1 MDAIAKENPLNG
13 VWGVVLKQLPQGLPE
28 WVSELALLT
37 IFCII
42 AVILRA
48 VLRYVLV
55 KMRTH
60 LLTPESP
67 SWLTVIL
74 DDRVLHRFARV
85 LPPLVMQLGIL
96 SSEYFTE
103 PIWNIA
109 QNILVAYAVFRILQ
123 VVLALLDAVLHQQIN
138 KETASERQKLSLKS
152 YIQLAKLVLIF
163 GAVIIM
169 IAAILNRSP
178 LLLLSGLGA
187 LSAVLMLVFKDT
199 ILSFTAG
206 VQLAGTDMLR
216 VGDWIEMEQAGAN
229 GYVTEMSLHFVSVQ
243 NWDKTITTI
252 PTYALIS
259 QSFKNWQGM
268 TQSGGRRIKRS
279 LLIDVN
285 SVKFINEKLF
295 NKLKKANLLA
305 PYLTEKKQDIDTYN
319 QQNQLDLD
327 LKINGRRLT
336 NLGTLRAYLVSFLKN
351 HANIHQQMTLIV
363 RQLATEGK
371 GIPLQIYAFTNTT
384 NWQEY
389 ENIQSDI
396 FDHVY
401 AVIDEFE
408 LKLYQSPSSADVR
421 HLSMINNQHEKK

>member
-252 PTYALIS
+252 PTWKLVSESFRNWRGMEDTGARRMQFSIFIDA
-259 QSFKNWQGM
+259 QSV
-268 TQSGGRRIKRS
+268 R
-279 LLIDVN
+279 
-285 SVKFINEKLF
+285 FIHKDELEPMQEKLF
-295 NKLKKANLLA
+295 AKLQVEQLGKNLFA
-305 PYLTEKKQDIDTYN
+305 TSQATP
-319 QQNQLDLD
+319 
-327 LKINGRRLT
+327 T
-336 NLGTLRAYLVSFLKN
+336 NLGAYRLYITNYLNKHHELRNDL
-351 HANIHQQMTLIV
+351 LIYV
-363 RQLATEGK
+363 CVKEPSPT
-371 GIPLQIYAFTNTT
+371 GIPIQVTAFADTT
-384 NWQEY
+384 KIREY
-389 ENIQSDI
+389 ERIQGDV
-396 FDHVY
+396 FDHVL
-401 AVIDEFE
+401 AIAAEFD
-408 LKLYQSPSSADVR
+408 LCLYQQPSGRDMRYLQAGIS
-421 HLSMINNQHEKK
+421 HNNTAHK

>member
-252 PTYALIS
+252 PTWKLVSESFRNWRGMEDTGARRMQFSIFIDA
-259 QSFKNWQGM
+259 QSV
-268 TQSGGRRIKRS
+268 R
-279 LLIDVN
+279 
-285 SVKFINEKLF
+285 FIHKDELEPIQEKLF
-295 NKLKKANLLA
+295 TKLQVEQLGKNLFA
-305 PYLTEKKQDIDTYN
+305 TSQATP
-319 QQNQLDLD
+319 
-327 LKINGRRLT
+327 T
-336 NLGTLRAYLVSFLKN
+336 NLGAYRLYITNYLNKHHELRNDL
-351 HANIHQQMTLIV
+351 LIYV
-363 RQLATEGK
+363 CVKEPSPT
-371 GIPLQIYAFTNTT
+371 GIPIQVTAFADTT
-384 NWQEY
+384 KIREY
-389 ENIQSDI
+389 ERIQGDV
-396 FDHVY
+396 FDHVL
-401 AVIDEFE
+401 AIAAEFD
-408 LKLYQSPSSADVR
+408 LCLYQQPSGRDMRYLQAGIS
-421 HLSMINNQHEKK
+421 HNNTAHK